1 MRSPSRRTALP
12 VGVDFVGQLLLA
24 QRKHAALGGSQG
36 MNRHPRRRRHEGRPI
51 EGRPN
56 AKTFRIRKPYLQFY
70 GTLESLNHHFDN
82 WLLPREPE
90 EAAMTRVILALQ
102 NILEYEAELV
112 IAVVASRVQAREI
125 VKSRI
130 EEDYAS
136 FKEKFTWL
144 RVKGLISEADEKVME
159 EIRKIRN
166 KHAHWRP
173 STTRRKLKYFDTA
186 LLTRKAV
193 RKIFMDV
200 QPIVEKLRGISGST
214 ETLAV
219 IPWPGFFD
227 EAH

>member
-1 MRSPSRRTALP
+1 
-12 VGVDFVGQLLLA
+12 
-24 QRKHAALGGSQG
+24 
-36 MNRHPRRRRHEGRPI
+36 
-51 EGRPN
+51 
-56 AKTFRIRKPYLQFY
+56 
-70 GTLESLNHHFDN
+70 
-82 WLLPREPE
+82 
-90 EAAMTRVILALQ
+90 MTRVILALQ
-102 NILEYEAELV
+102 NILEYETELV
-112 IAVVASRVQAREI
+112 IAVVASRSSSPRDRKLQ
-125 VKSRI
+125 SRI

-159 EIRKIRN
+159 EIRKIWN